1 MTDGQIKK
9 EDTRLNQELARASRL
24 PARFQST
31 PGLTR
36 ELVIEISRQKEEP
49 EWMLKKRLRGL
60 KLWEDKSMPT
70 WGPSLDGLELNK
82 LSYFVR
88 PDAEESRSWEDV
100 PMEIRRTFD
109 QLGLPQAEQK
119 ALSGVGAQF
128 DSDVVYHNLK
138 EEWERLGVIFE
149 SMDVAVRKYP
159 ELVQGK
165 FMNHCVPIG
174 EHKFTALHAAVWSGG
189 TFIYVPPGVEVTVPM
204 QAYFR
209 MNSERGGQF
218 EHTLIIAD
226 EGSTVEYIEGCS
238 APNYSTSSL
247 HAGCVEIF
255 IGRNATVHYSSIE
268 NWSKNVYNLNTKRAV
283 VEEGG
288 TIEWLSGNL
297 GSCITMLY
305 PCSVL
310 AGRGARSDALGI
322 AMAGTGQHQDTGFK
336 AIHLAPDTTSTIRTR
351 SISKDE
357 GRASYRGL
365 VQIGPEA
372 TAARSSVNCDALII
386 GSGSGSDTWP
396 TMRTARGDSELTH
409 EARVGRIG
417 TEEVFY
423 LMSRGL
429 TADEAVKIIIGG
441 FIDPVVRRL
450 PLEYAVEL
458 NRLVE
463 LEMESTVG

>member
-1 MTDGQIKK
+1 MAEKRIKK
-9 EDTRLNQELARASRL
+9 ENSSLSQELARASRS
-24 PARFQST
+24 PARFQSG
-31 PGLTR
+31 PGLTE
-36 ELVIEISRQKEEP
+36 ELVVEISRQKDEP
-49 EWMLKKRLRGL
+49 EWMLERRLRGL
-60 KLWEDKSMPT
+60 ELWQEKPMPA
-70 WGPSLDGLELNK
+70 WGPSLDGLELDR

-88 PDAEESRSWEDV
+88 PNAEESRYWKDV
-100 PMEIRRTFD
+100 PTEIRRTFD
-109 QLGLPQAEQK
+109 RLGLPQAERE

-138 EEWERLGVIFE
+138 KEWKELGVIFE

-159 ELVQGK
+159 ELVRER
-165 FMNHCVPIG
+165 FMSRCVPIG

-189 TFIYVPPGVEVTVPM
+189 TFIYVPSGVEVTVPM

-218 EHTLIIAD
+218 EHTLIVAD

-238 APNYSTSSL
+238 APNYTTSSL

-255 IGRNATVHYSSIE
+255 VGRNATVRYSSIE
-268 NWSKNVYNLNTKRAV
+268 NWSRNVYNLNTKRAV
-283 VEEGG
+283 VDEGG

-297 GSCITMLY
+297 GSCTTMLY

-322 AMAGTGQHQDTGFK
+322 AMAGVGQQQDTGFK
-336 AIHLAPDTTSTIRTR
+336 AIHLAADTTSTIRTR
-351 SISKDE
+351 SISKGG

-365 VQIGPEA
+365 VQVGPEA
-372 TAARSSVNCDALII
+372 AAARSSVSCDALII

-396 TMRTARGDSELTH
+396 ILRTVRGDSELTH

-417 TEEVFY
+417 TEEMFY

-429 TADEAVKIIIGG
+429 TEDEAIKMIVGG
-441 FIDPVVRRL
+441 FVDPVVRRL

-463 LEMESTVG
+463 MEMEGTVG